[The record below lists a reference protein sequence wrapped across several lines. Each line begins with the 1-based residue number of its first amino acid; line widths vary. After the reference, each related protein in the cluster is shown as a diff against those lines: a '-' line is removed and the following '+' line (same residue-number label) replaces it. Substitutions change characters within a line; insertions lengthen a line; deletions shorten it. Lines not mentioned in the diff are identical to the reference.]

1 MEEEKKEIL
10 QWVRK
15 TLAKLKEQNSLSM
28 LFEYKDKGFTIN
40 IKQQKDKYMLQISVV
55 RFKSNWHLKIEQSVK
70 DTEILTCIEESLDDN
85 GY

>member
-10 QWVRK
+10 QLVRK

>member
-28 LFEYKDKGFTIN
+28 LFEYKGKGFTIN
-40 IKQQKDKYMLQISVV
+40 IKQQKDKYMLQI
-55 RFKSNWHLKIEQSVK
+55 KQIN
-70 DTEILTCIEESLDDN
+70 N
-85 GY
+85 GKE